1 MAIIGIIPARYASTR
16 FPGKPL
22 AIIDGK
28 TVIQH
33 VYEQC
38 KLADSLKKIIVATD
52 DERIANNVKNF
63 GGEAIMTSKD
73 HVNGTSRCVE
83 ALTTYEKIVGTTF
96 DIVINI
102 QGDEPFIQPEMINKV
117 SSIFNN
123 ADAQIGTLA
132 KKIETEEELFNPNV
146 VKLLIDKNKKAMIFS
161 RNTLPF
167 IRDVDK
173 SNWITNTVF
182 YKHIGLYGYRKDA
195 LFEITKLKPSRLE
208 LAEKLEQLTWMEN
221 GYIVSIEYTEF
232 DSRGIDTPE
241 DLLKLTNK
249 P

>member
-28 TVIQH
+28 TIIQL

-38 KLADSLKKIIVATD
+38 KLAESLDKIIVATD

-63 GGEAIMTSKD
+63 GGEAVMTSKE

-83 ALTTYEKIVGTTF
+83 ALITYEKIIRTTF
-96 DIVINI
+96 DTVINI

-117 SSIFNN
+117 ASIFKKT
-123 ADAQIGTLA
+123 DAQIGTLA

-146 VKLLIDKNKKAMIFS
+146 VKLVIDKNKKAMIFS

-167 IRDVDK
+167 IRDIDK
-173 SNWITNTVF
+173 TNWITNALF
-182 YKHIGLYGYRKDA
+182 YKHIGLYGYKKDT

-221 GYIVSIEYTEF
+221 GYMVSVEYTEF